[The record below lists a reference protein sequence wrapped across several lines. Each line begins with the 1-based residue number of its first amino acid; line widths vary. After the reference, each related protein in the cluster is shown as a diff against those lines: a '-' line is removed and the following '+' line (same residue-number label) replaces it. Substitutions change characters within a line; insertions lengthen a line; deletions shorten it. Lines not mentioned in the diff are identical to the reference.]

1 MKNLFV
7 TALFLFFFTTLPM
20 QAAFGA
26 SLAPIHLDA
35 HMSTRYSD
43 DLPGLLKKRYIRV
56 LTTMNQ
62 MNFFISNG
70 QLAGYEYELLKGYE
84 KFLNK
89 QIADSDLNLVL
100 EFIPVSRQDLLPKLV
115 KGYGDIAAAGL
126 TITPEREKK
135 VAFTQP
141 YLTGIDEIVVTRKGE
156 YNFQDVS
163 DLSGETVFVRKS
175 SSYYQS
181 LVDLNARLQKQGKRP
196 VRILQAPETFE
207 TETILELVDVGGVN
221 ITVADSHIAETWSQV
236 LEHIELHKDIV
247 LHKDS
252 RIAWMV
258 RKDNP
263 ELLSSLNKFLQTHKK
278 GTLNGNI
285 YFNRYYN
292 DDRKLKDPG
301 DIENWTKLK
310 RYKSVIKKY
319 AKQYDFDW
327 VLILAMAFQE
337 SGLNHDCKS
346 PAGAVGLLQVLP
358 STAEDDRI
366 NIDHV
371 GQLKNNIQAGIKY
384 LALLRDHYF
393 SEPGIPPRDRVR
405 LALAA
410 YNAGPAKIKRA
421 RDLAEKMGLD
431 PNHWFRNVE
440 LAVLRLTGQETVRY
454 VSNINTYYFL
464 YKSLLD

>member
-7 TALFLFFFTTLPM
+7 TALFLFFFPTFPV
-20 QAAFGA
+20 QPAFGA

-43 DLPGLLKKRYIRV
+43 DLSGLLKKRYIRV

-89 QIADSDLNLVL
+89 QIADNDLNLVL

-115 KGYGDIAAAGL
+115 QGYGDIAAAGL
-126 TITPEREKK
+126 TITPKREEK
-135 VAFTQP
+135 VAFTEP

-163 DLSGETVFVRKS
+163 DLTGKTVFVRKS
-175 SSYYQS
+175 SSYYQN

-221 ITVADSHIAETWSQV
+221 ITVADSHIAEAWSQV
-236 LEHIELHKDIV
+236 LEDIELHKEIV

-263 ELLSSLNKFLQTHKK
+263 ELLSSLNQFLQTHKK

-292 DDRKLKDPG
+292 DARKLKDPG

-337 SGLNHDCKS
+337 SGLNHDSKS
-346 PAGAVGLLQVLP
+346 PAGAIGLLQVLP
-358 STAEDDRI
+358 STAGDERI

-371 GQLKNNIQAGIKY
+371 GRLKNNIQAGIKY

-410 YNAGPAKIKRA
+410 YNAGPAKIK
-421 RDLAEKMGLD
+421 
-431 PNHWFRNVE
+431 
-440 LAVLRLTGQETVRY
+440 
-454 VSNINTYYFL
+454 
-464 YKSLLD
+464 